1 MTISQYY
8 YIIFIKFIDYF
19 FYEYYNYG
27 VVNDMIRKSKIEEN
41 KSLKEKKLFDTAFKL
56 FTEKG
61 IKNTSIQE
69 IVDNA
74 GIAKGTFYLYF
85 KDKYELQDELIARKS
100 YQLFNN
106 ALKKLNKENIKKFDD
121 QIIFIIDY
129 IIDHLSKNKLLLKFI
144 SKNLSF
150 GLYNEKIIKLMDDN
164 NIKIRE
170 LFINGIHEHNIN
182 IKNPDVTLFMI
193 IELVSSTC
201 FSSIM
206 NKEPLPIN
214 EYKPFLYDNIKIM
227 LNSK

>member
-1 MTISQYY
+1 
-8 YIIFIKFIDYF
+8 
-19 FYEYYNYG
+19 
-27 VVNDMIRKSKIEEN
+27 MIRKNKIEEN
-41 KSLKEKKLFDTAFKL
+41 KQIKEKKLFDTAFKL

-69 IVDNA
+69 IADNA
-74 GIAKGTFYLYF
+74 GVAKGTFYLYF

-106 ALKKLNKENIKKFDD
+106 ALKKLQKEDIKNFDD

-129 IIDHLSKNKLLLKFI
+129 IIDYLNKNKILLKFI
-144 SKNLSF
+144 TKNLSF
-150 GLYNEKIIKLMDDN
+150 GIYNSKLIKLMDNSD
-164 NIKIRE
+164 IKVRE

-182 IKNPDVTLFMI
+182 IENPDVTLFMI

-214 EYKPFLYDNIKIM
+214 EYKPYLYKTIKDI
-227 LNSK
+227 LNK

>member
-1 MTISQYY
+1 MEQ
-8 YIIFIKFIDYF
+8 
-19 FYEYYNYG
+19 E
-27 VVNDMIRKSKIEEN
+27 ND
-41 KSLKEKKLFDTAFKL
+41 KKQRLLNTAFLL

-61 IKNTSIQE
+61 LKDTSIQE
-69 IVDNA
+69 IVDKA
-74 GIAKGTFYLYF
+74 KVAKGTFYLYF

-106 ALKKLNKENIKKFDD
+106 ALKKLDKEKIEKFDD

-129 IIDHLSKNKLLLKFI
+129 IIDYLSKNKILLKFI
-144 SKNLSF
+144 TKNLSF
-150 GLYNEKIIKLMDDN
+150 GLYNEKLIKLMDDS
-164 NIKIRE
+164 NIKVRE

-182 IKNPDVTLFMI
+182 IENPDVTLFMI

-214 EYKPFLYDNIKIM
+214 DFKPFLYDAIRKL
-227 LNSK
+227 LNEK